1 MGRSNKEARLNHS
14 GYTIESG
21 HGGLKRN
28 RSAGMADGASIQVG
42 GPEEGSGMAKAK
54 AKQGG
59 GKAAPAKPPEQ
70 ESTAPEDGDA
80 GWDQIGKAGSSMVQT
95 YQRNKAAKGSA

>member
-1 MGRSNKEARLNHS
+1 MSRSNKEARLNHS
-14 GYTIESG
+14 GTTIATG

-28 RSAGMADGASIQVG
+28 MGAGSGQNIKVG
-42 GPEEGSGMAKAK
+42 GPEEGTGMTKAK

-59 GKAAPAKPPEQ
+59 GKPAPAKEAPA

-80 GWDQIGKAGSSMVQT
+80 GWDQIGKAGASMVKT
-95 YQRNKAAKGSA
+95 YQSKKAAK